1 MLLLPTLKVSL
12 NIVPITFG
20 IFAGSL
26 CALKKFNITNSEP
39 YVHSTKPRNIASK
52 RYWKL
57 FTTITI
63 TLRTFDTN
71 RFISFRLVHIMAAP
85 NLVQVRISRF
95 LRADV
100 HKKKK
105 KKEKRKR
112 KPINN
117 VKDNSHTGE
126 TAHRGKR
133 TDRIIGR
140 KMKREKERERERESL

>member
-1 MLLLPTLKVSL
+1 
-12 NIVPITFG
+12 
-20 IFAGSL
+20 
-26 CALKKFNITNSEP
+26 
-39 YVHSTKPRNIASK
+39 
-52 RYWKL
+52 
-57 FTTITI
+57 
-63 TLRTFDTN
+63 
-71 RFISFRLVHIMAAP
+71 MAAP

-100 HKKKK
+100 HKKKRK
-105 KKEKRKR
+105 KRKR

-140 KMKREKERERERESL
+140 ERERERESLDRAHKIMLCVRKDFPGGSRKG